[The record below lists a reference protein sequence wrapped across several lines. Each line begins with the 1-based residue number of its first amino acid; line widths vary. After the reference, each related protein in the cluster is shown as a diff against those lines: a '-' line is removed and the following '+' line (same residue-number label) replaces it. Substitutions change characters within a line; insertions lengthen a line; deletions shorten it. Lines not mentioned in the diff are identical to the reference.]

1 MAFLFSFCQIRAR
14 FSEMALAVVA
24 SAACDIVIFNSR
36 ASDERRVRKGK
47 SAAFFGDD
55 ADEREADV
63 PEFSCTLFI
72 LPLMRILHI
81 GTPILY

>member
-47 SAAFFGDD
+47 SVFFGDD

-63 PEFSCTLFI
+63 PDSSCTLFI